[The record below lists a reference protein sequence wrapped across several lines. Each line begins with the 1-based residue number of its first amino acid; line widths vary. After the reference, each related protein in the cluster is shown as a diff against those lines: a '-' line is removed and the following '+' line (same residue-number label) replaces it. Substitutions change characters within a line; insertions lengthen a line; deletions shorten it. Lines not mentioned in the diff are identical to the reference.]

1 MVEIK
6 FNEMIQKYDF
16 MTVLMYPDLKNRREF
31 IHDCW
36 IIAKASENDEL
47 KLAVSKDQYFFLTWT
62 DLLELLKTHDDRMVT
77 NILNTNCKLVC
88 QEDISYK
95 LISIKNG

>member
-47 KLAVSKDQYFFLTWT
+47 KLAVSRD
-62 DLLELLKTHDDRMVT
+62 
-77 NILNTNCKLVC
+77 
-88 QEDISYK
+88 
-95 LISIKNG
+95 